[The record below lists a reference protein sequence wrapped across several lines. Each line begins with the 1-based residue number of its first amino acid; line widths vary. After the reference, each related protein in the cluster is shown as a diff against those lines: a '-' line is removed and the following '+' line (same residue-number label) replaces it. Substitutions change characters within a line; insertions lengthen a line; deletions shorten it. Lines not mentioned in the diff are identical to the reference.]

1 MKKTFIV
8 GVLFIISFAI
18 VYSIGEFFFSSDDST
33 AGQGGSM
40 LQSAVTFGGINYL
53 SIFVYILIAMAVT
66 AIVYFSAKSRRSK

>member
-18 VYSIGEFFFSSDDST
+18 VYSIGEFFFSSDDPT
-33 AGQGGSM
+33 AEQGGSM